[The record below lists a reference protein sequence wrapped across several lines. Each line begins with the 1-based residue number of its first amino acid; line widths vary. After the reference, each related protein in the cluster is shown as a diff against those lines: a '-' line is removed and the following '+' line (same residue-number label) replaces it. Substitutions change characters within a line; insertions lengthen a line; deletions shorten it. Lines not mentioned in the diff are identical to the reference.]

1 MWVHIIPFIVLTT
14 CSVLYVCTDRP
25 KQSCLYLIMS
35 NFVKYFCET
44 KGGKYKLVL
53 VPKKIS
59 STFLCRHELNSR
71 PFFSHY
77 QCFLSLVK
85 LHSGTFPG
93 KKFEHTVDE
102 HYLYYQGFPKA
113 LNKSRN
119 VLTRSLNLVKF
130 LSKAKNFI
138 VTAAKIKSEMV

>member
-1 MWVHIIPFIVLTT
+1 MF
-14 CSVLYVCTDRP
+14 LY
-25 KQSCLYLIMS
+25 
-35 NFVKYFCET
+35 
-44 KGGKYKLVL
+44 
-53 VPKKIS
+53 PKKSAALFFADMNLILGLS
-59 STFLCRHELNSR
+59 SATIIV
-71 PFFSHY
+71 
-77 QCFLSLVK
+77 FLSLVK